1 LAIFARRN
9 EIGVLMAYVNNT
21 MIIRRDLIAK
31 VAGLLKTGELLNK
44 IDRIPLEISP
54 RRRKSQLRCCIY
66 KERAVAKY
74 KLMPVL
80 GILPE
85 EETDELMLLADY
97 ARLALEREKPRTE
110 ILTVVDEAC
119 TACVD
124 TSYIITNLCRGC
136 VASPCQMNCPRNAI
150 SFGSNGQANID
161 SDKCVNCG
169 ICKDVCPYHSIVYV
183 PVPCEEACPVGAIH
197 KDEHGVEHIDD
208 SKCVYCGKCVNACPF
223 GSIFEVSHIID
234 IFKAIGNDEQV
245 IALPAP
251 SIMGQ
256 YNCETGKLISAL
268 KKLGFHEVVEV
279 ALGAMETTTREAAE
293 LTERLGAGQLFMTT
307 SCCSAYVQTVDKHLN
322 QLKPYISHTRS
333 PMHYA
338 ANIARSRYPDA
349 KIVFIG
355 PCIAKRKEAIE
366 DPNVDFVM
374 TFEELGAFF
383 KGFDIT
389 VDECEYSAMDTITK
403 ESRAFGRAGGVIEAV
418 KAEGLLVDIKAV
430 QIEGL
435 NKKSMSLLKGF
446 CKGKGTGNFVEVMA
460 CEGGCIAGPS
470 SHVDPSKGKNLYK
483 SALDILK

>member
-1 LAIFARRN
+1 
-9 EIGVLMAYVNNT
+9 MAYVNNT

>member
-1 LAIFARRN
+1 
-9 EIGVLMAYVNNT
+9 MAYVNNT
-21 MIIRRDLIAK
+21 MIIRRDLLAKIA
-31 VAGLLKTGELLNK
+31 ALLKSGELVDK

-66 KERAVAKY
+66 KERAVTKY
-74 KLMPVL
+74 KLMPIL
-80 GILPE
+80 GLLTDQ
-85 EETDELMLLADY
+85 ETDELTPLSQY
-97 ARLALEREKPRTE
+97 AKMALDRDIPRTE

-124 TSYIITNLCRGC
+124 TSYIVTNLCRGC

-150 SFGSNGQANID
+150 SFGNNGQANID

-169 ICKDVCPYHSIVYV
+169 ICKEVCPYHSIVYV

-208 SKCVYCGKCVNACPF
+208 SRCIYCGKCVNACPF

-234 IFKAIGNDEQV
+234 IFKAISNGQPV

-256 YNCETGKLISAL
+256 FNCDTSKLVSAL
-268 KKLGFHEVVEV
+268 KMLGFEDVVEV
-279 ALGAMETTTREAAE
+279 ALGAMETTTNEANE
-293 LTERLGAGQLFMTT
+293 LKERLESGQLFMTT
-307 SCCSAYVQTVDKHLN
+307 SCCSAYVEAVDKHLN
-322 QLKPYISHTRS
+322 QLRPYVSNTRS

-338 ANIARSRYPDA
+338 AKIARERYPNA

-355 PCIAKRKEAIE
+355 PCIAKRKEAIR

-383 KGFDIT
+383 KGFDIV
-389 VDECEYSAMDTITK
+389 VDECENSLLDTITK
-403 ESRAFGRAGGVIEAV
+403 ESRAFGRSGGVIEAV
-418 KAEGLLVDIKAV
+418 KAVGLQVDIKAV

-435 NKKSMSLLKGF
+435 NKKSMSLLKAF

-470 SHVDPSKGKNLYK
+470 SYVDPTKGKSLYK
-483 SALDILK
+483 SAIDGLV

>member
-1 LAIFARRN
+1 
-9 EIGVLMAYVNNT
+9 MAYVNNT

-31 VAGLLKTGELLNK
+31 VAGLLKTGKLAEN

-74 KLMPVL
+74 KLLPVL

-85 EETDELMLLADY
+85 EETDELTTLSEYAVMALA
-97 ARLALEREKPRTE
+97 RTKPRTE

-124 TSYIITNLCRGC
+124 TSYIVTNLCRGC

-150 SFGSNGQANID
+150 SFGNNGQANID
-161 SDKCVNCG
+161 PEKCINCG
-169 ICKDVCPYHSIVYV
+169 ICKNVCPYHSIVYV

-197 KDEHGVEHIDD
+197 KDENGVEHIDD
-208 SKCVYCGKCVNACPF
+208 TKCIYCGKCVNACPF
-223 GSIFEVSHIID
+223 GSIFEVSHMID
-234 IFKAIGNDEQV
+234 IFKAFNNGEQV

-256 YNCETGKLISAL
+256 FNCETGKLVSAL
-268 KKLGFHEVVEV
+268 KILGFHDVVEV
-279 ALGAMETTTREAAE
+279 ALGAMETTANEANE
-293 LTERLGAGQLFMTT
+293 LKERLDSGQPFMTT
-307 SCCSAYVQTVDKHLN
+307 SCCSAYVQAVNKHIN
-322 QLKPYISHTRS
+322 QLKPFVSHTRS

-338 ANIARSRYPDA
+338 AKIARLRYPDA
-349 KIVFIG
+349 RIVFIG
-355 PCIAKRKEAIE
+355 PCIAKRKEAND
-366 DPNVDFVM
+366 DPDIDFVM
-374 TFEELGAFF
+374 TFEELGACL
-383 KGFDIT
+383 KGFEIAIE
-389 VDECEYSAMDTITK
+389 ECESTQLDPATK

-418 KAEGLLVDIKAV
+418 IAQGIKVDIKAV
-430 QIEGL
+430 LIEGL
-435 NKKSMSLLKGF
+435 NKKSMSLLKSF

-470 SHVDPSKGKNLYK
+470 SYVDPVKGKNQYK
-483 SALDILK
+483 SALDVL

>member
-1 LAIFARRN
+1 LFF
-9 EIGVLMAYVNNT
+9 MAYVNNT
-21 MIIRRDLIAK
+21 MIIRRDLLAK
-31 VAGLLKTGELLNK
+31 VARLLKTGELINK

-66 KERAVAKY
+66 KERAVSKY
-74 KLMPVL
+74 KLMPIL
-80 GILPE
+80 GLLPD
-85 EETDELMLLADY
+85 EETDELAPLSEY
-97 ARLALEREKPRTE
+97 AKMALDRQNPRTE

-124 TSYIITNLCRGC
+124 TSYIVTNLCRGC

-150 SFGSNGQANID
+150 SFGNNGQANID
-161 SDKCVNCG
+161 SEKCVNCG

-208 SKCVYCGKCVNACPF
+208 SKCIYCGKCVNACPF

-234 IFKAIGNDEQV
+234 VFKAISKGEQV

-256 YNCETGKLISAL
+256 FNCETTKLVSAL
-268 KKLGFHEVVEV
+268 KMLGFHDVVEV
-279 ALGAMETTTREAAE
+279 ALGAMETTINEAAE
-293 LTERLGAGQLFMTT
+293 LKERLESGQQFMTT

-322 QLKPYISHTRS
+322 QLKPYVSHTRS
-333 PMHYA
+333 PMFYA
-338 ANIARSRYPDA
+338 AKIARSRYPNA

-355 PCIAKRKEAIE
+355 PCIAKRKEAI
-366 DPNVDFVM
+366 DDQNVDFVM

-383 KGFDIT
+383 KGFDI
-389 VDECEYSAMDTITK
+389 VIDECDNSLLDRISK
-403 ESRAFGRAGGVIEAV
+403 EGRAFGRAGGVIAAV
-418 KAEGLLVDIKAV
+418 IAEGLQIDIKAV

-435 NKKSMSLLKGF
+435 NKKSMSLLKAF

-470 SHVDPSKGKNLYK
+470 SYVDPTKGKNLYK
-483 SALDILK
+483 SAIDALA

>member
-1 LAIFARRN
+1 
-9 EIGVLMAYVNNT
+9 MAYVNNT
-21 MIIRRDLIAK
+21 MIIRRDLISK
-31 VAGLLKTGELLNK
+31 IAGLLKNGELIEK
-44 IDRIPLEISP
+44 VDRIPLEISP

-74 KLMPVL
+74 KLLPIL

-85 EETDELMLLADY
+85 EETDELTPLAEY
-97 ARLALEREKPRTE
+97 ARMALDREHPRKE

-124 TSYIITNLCRGC
+124 TSYIVTNLCRGC

-150 SFGSNGQANID
+150 SFGNNGQANID
-161 SDKCVNCG
+161 PEKCVNCG

-223 GSIFEVSHIID
+223 GSIYEVSQIID
-234 IFKAIGNDEQV
+234 IFKVIASGAQV

-256 YNCETGKLISAL
+256 FNCESGKLVSAI
-268 KKLGFHEVVEV
+268 KKLGFYDVIEV
-279 ALGAMETTTREAAE
+279 ALGAMETTSKEAEE
-293 LTERLGAGQLFMTT
+293 LKERLETGHLFMTT
-307 SCCSAYVQTVDKHLN
+307 SCCSAYVQTVDKHLH
-322 QLKPYISHTRS
+322 QLKPFVSHTRS
-333 PMHYA
+333 PMHYTA
-338 ANIARSRYPDA
+338 RIARLRYPDA

-366 DPNVDFVM
+366 DPNTDFVM

-383 KGFDIT
+383 KGFDINIE
-389 VDECEYSAMDTITK
+389 ECEISSLDALTR
-403 ESRAFGRAGGVIEAV
+403 ESRGFGRAGGVIEAV
-418 KAEGLLVDIKAV
+418 KAQGLMVDIKAV

-435 NKKSMSLLKGF
+435 NKKSMSLLKAF

-470 SHVDPSKGKNLYK
+470 SHLDPSKGKNLYK
-483 SALDILK
+483 NALDLHA

>member
-1 LAIFARRN
+1 
-9 EIGVLMAYVNNT
+9 MAYVNNT
-21 MIIRRDLIAK
+21 MIIRRDLLAK
-31 VAGLLKTGELLNK
+31 VAALLKSGELVDK

-66 KERAVAKY
+66 KERAVTKY
-74 KLMPVL
+74 KLMPIL
-80 GILPE
+80 GLLTDQ
-85 EETDELMLLADY
+85 ETDELTPLSEY
-97 ARLALEREKPRTE
+97 AKMALDRENPRAE

-124 TSYIITNLCRGC
+124 TSYIVTNLCRGC

-150 SFGSNGQANID
+150 YFGNNGQANID

-169 ICKDVCPYHSIVYV
+169 ICKEVCPYHSIVYV

-208 SKCVYCGKCVNACPF
+208 SRCIYCGKCVNACPF
-223 GSIFEVSHIID
+223 GSIFEVSHIVD
-234 IFKAIGNDEQV
+234 IFKAISAGQQV

-251 SIMGQ
+251 SVMGQ
-256 YNCETGKLISAL
+256 FNCDTSKLVSAL
-268 KKLGFHEVVEV
+268 KKLGFDDVVEV
-279 ALGAMETTTREAAE
+279 ALGAMQTTSNEANE
-293 LTERLGAGQLFMTT
+293 LKQRLESGQMFMTT
-307 SCCSAYVQTVDKHLN
+307 SCCSAYVEAVDKHLN

-338 ANIARSRYPDA
+338 AKIARLRYPNS

-355 PCIAKRKEAIE
+355 PCIAKRKEAIC
-366 DPNVDFVM
+366 DPDVDFVM

-383 KGFDIT
+383 KGFEIV
-389 VDECEYSAMDTITK
+389 VDECENSPLDTITK
-403 ESRAFGRAGGVIEAV
+403 ESRAYGRAGGVTEAV
-418 KAEGLLVDIKAV
+418 KAVGLKVDIKAV

-435 NKKSMSLLKGF
+435 NKKSMSLLKAF

-470 SHVDPSKGKNLYK
+470 SYVDPKKGKNLYQK
-483 SALDILK
+483 AIDGLD

>member
-1 LAIFARRN
+1 
-9 EIGVLMAYVNNT
+9 

-31 VAGLLKTGELLNK
+31 VAGLLKTGELVDK

-74 KLMPVL
+74 KLLPVL

-85 EETDELMLLADY
+85 EETDELTPLAVY
-97 ARLALEREKPRTE
+97 AKMALERVNPRTE

-124 TSYIITNLCRGC
+124 TSYIVTNLCRGC

-150 SFGSNGQANID
+150 SFGNNGQANID
-161 SDKCVNCG
+161 PEKCVNCG
-169 ICKDVCPYHSIVYV
+169 ICKSVCPYHSIVYV

-208 SKCVYCGKCVNACPF
+208 SKCIYCGKCVNACPF

-234 IFKAIGNDEQV
+234 IFKAIDNSGQQV

-256 YNCETGKLISAL
+256 FNCDTGKLISAL
-268 KKLGFHEVVEV
+268 RKLGFDDVVEV
-279 ALGAMETTTREAAE
+279 ALGAMETTTNEAAE
-293 LTERLGAGQLFMTT
+293 LKERLDSGQTFMTT
-307 SCCSAYVQTVDKHLN
+307 SCCSAYVQVVDKHLN
-322 QLKPYISHTRS
+322 QLKPFVSHTRS

-338 ANIARSRYPDA
+338 AIIARNKYPEA

-355 PCIAKRKEAIE
+355 PCIAKRKEAI
-366 DPNVDFVM
+366 DDQNVDFVM

-383 KGFDIT
+383 KGFEIV
-389 VDECEYSAMDTITK
+389 VDECEYSLLNPISK
-403 ESRAFGRAGGVIEAV
+403 ESRGFGRAGGVIDAV
-418 KAEGLLVDIKAV
+418 KAEGIQVDIRAV

-435 NKKSMSLLKGF
+435 NKKSMSLLKAF
-446 CKGKGTGNFVEVMA
+446 CKGKGTGNFIEVMA

-470 SHVDPSKGKNLYK
+470 SHIDPSKGMSLYK
-483 SALDILK
+483 DALNTLV